1 MKTCYIFCALP
12 TRFVPAI
19 DESDLVIAADAGYRQ
34 LGGLRAD
41 LVVGDFDSLGYVPAG
56 ENVLVLPDHKDD
68 TDTHYAVKLGLE
80 RGYTRFVLLGGVG
93 GRLDH
98 TLANIQTLAYLTAR
112 GARGCLAG
120 DEASIAMV
128 QNRALSFF
136 GEPRGTISVFAQGG
150 TACGVTLEGLA
161 YPLDQAT
168 VTTDFPIGVSN
179 VFTGKPARVSVA
191 DGRLL
196 VVWEGSH
203 LDTDLFAE

>member
-12 TRFVPAI
+12 TAFRPAI
-19 DESDLVIAADAGYRQ
+19 EEGDFVVAADAGYRQ

-41 LVVGDFDSLGYVPAG
+41 LVVGDFDSLGYVPQG

-80 RGYTRFVLLGGVG
+80 RGYRRFVLLGGVG

-98 TLANIQTLAYLTAR
+98 TLANIQTLACLTGS
-112 GARGCLAG
+112 GARGCLVG
-120 DEASIAMV
+120 DGLSLAMV
-128 QNRALSFF
+128 QDGSLSFF

-150 TACGVTLEGLA
+150 TAVGVTLEGLL

-179 VFTGKPARVSVA
+179 AFTGKSARVSVES
-191 DGRLL
+191 GRLL
-196 VVWEGSH
+196 VAWEGSH
-203 LDTDLFAE
+203 IDTDLFAG

>member
-12 TRFVPAI
+12 ARFVPSI

-56 ENVLVLPDHKDD
+56 ENVLVLPDRKDD

-120 DEASIAMV
+120 DEVSLAMV
-128 QNRALSFF
+128 QNGSLSFF

-150 TACGVTLEGLA
+150 TARGVTLEGLA

>member
-1 MKTCYIFCALP
+1 MRTCYIFCALT
-12 TRFVPAI
+12 TRFVPTLA
-19 DESDLVIAADAGYRQ
+19 EGDLVIAADAGYRQ

-41 LVVGDFDSLGYVPAG
+41 LVVGDFDSLGYVPQG

-98 TLANIQTLAYLTAR
+98 TLANIQTLAYLTAH
-112 GARGCLAG
+112 GARGCLLG
-120 DEASIAMV
+120 DDVSLAMV
-128 QNRALSFF
+128 QDGSLSFY
-136 GEPRGTISVFAQGG
+136 GEPRGTISVFAHGG
-150 TACGVTLEGLA
+150 TAVGVTLEGLL

-179 VFTGKPARVSVA
+179 VFTGKPARVTA
-191 DGRLL
+191 ARGRLL
-196 VVWEGSH
+196 VVWEGSP
-203 LDTDLFAE
+203 LDTDLFSE

>member
-12 TRFVPAI
+12 TRFAPVL

-56 ENVLVLPDHKDD
+56 ENVLVLPDRKDD

-80 RGYTRFVLLGGVG
+80 RGFRRFVLLGGVG

-98 TLANIQTLAYLTAR
+98 TLANIQTLAYLTGR

-120 DEASIAMV
+120 DEWSLAMV
-128 QNRALSFF
+128 QNGSLSFL

-150 TACGVTLEGLA
+150 TARGVTLEGLL

-179 VFTGKPARVSVA
+179 VFTGKPARVSVEE
-191 DGRLL
+191 GRLL

-203 LDTDLFAE
+203 RDTDLFAE